1 MDVKIYLHKWYPWSY
16 NYKGEPAVVL
26 QGFYSLK
33 AARQRFL
40 IYYGREN
47 LRSVHWIK
55 GKTALEKKFVIGKSL
70 LIGGKR
76 KSRFLRYCLLRHI
89 EMQNLVLKELLVKDL
104 LERKDLVH
112 NKKRNTL

>member
-76 KSRFLRYCLLRHI
+76 KKPISKILLTEAYRNAKSSA
-89 EMQNLVLKELLVKDL
+89 QRTLG
-104 LERKDLVH
+104 ERLARKKRLSSQQ
-112 NKKRNTL
+112 KRNTL